1 MGRSQTEAV
10 QTAARQPQ
18 PCAVRWPRAL
28 PQAPSHLQQAS
39 PAVPMYRRHTGAC
52 PGACT
57 AHSPGCQGRLPVLH
71 GGAAGVGVLFQP
83 PEAPG
88 ARGDDRNRVTGAWQ
102 AEQQVP
108 RARGPLPPL
117 RPEHRH
123 MAAHLSAPPPRGLS
137 IRPAPATAVP
147 SPSGPVPRHSRR
159 AGIPCRR
166 AQLVTERAAEPS

>member
-123 MAAHLSAPPPRGLS
+123 MAAHLSAPPPGPLH
-137 IRPAPATAVP
+137 
-147 SPSGPVPRHSRR
+147 PSGTGDCRPLTLRPCAPPFQTRRDPVQTCPASN
-159 AGIPCRR
+159 
-166 AQLVTERAAEPS
+166 